1 MKEIQDIETLLTALY
16 VVVDDHVIPREG
28 KQPGRP
34 KQLTDAELVCLAV
47 AQHLLQVKGERRWV
61 RYARKNLRHLF
72 PFIPRQSGYHVRAKR
87 AATLVCR
94 AQLYLASLCPSWTD
108 EVRLIDGTP
117 IPCGTSRETVKR
129 SGLAGEAGY
138 GFCAAHS
145 RFYWG
150 LKLYLVTTLE
160 GIPVA
165 WCLAH
170 PKLGE
175 AEVAA
180 ELLAWAREGKTLPET
195 VFLIGDKGFDGR
207 EWHRAM
213 GELDIAF
220 ARPDKKNEQFKH
232 GSLGGIRQRIEAI
245 IDTLKDQLTLEEHGG
260 RTTEGVFARIA
271 ARILALTA
279 AIWNNWRTGQPVL
292 RSLTAYDH

>member
-1 MKEIQDIETLLTALY
+1 MTALY
-16 VVVDDHVIPREG
+16 VVIDDHVIPRTER
-28 KQPGRP
+28 KPGRP
-34 KQLTDAELVCLAV
+34 KQLSDAELVCLAV
-47 AQHLLQVKGERRWV
+47 AQHLLQVKTERRWV

-72 PFIPRQSGYHVRAKR
+72 PFIPKQPGYHERAK
-87 AATLVCR
+87 AAADLVCR
-94 AQLYLASLCPSWTD
+94 AQLYLASLCPSWAD

-129 SGLAGEAGY
+129 SGLAEDAGY
-138 GFCAAHS
+138 GYCAAHS

-160 GIPVA
+160 GLPVA

-175 AEVAA
+175 ADVAA
-180 ELLAWAREGKTLPET
+180 ELLAWARDGQALPET

-213 GELDIAF
+213 TELKIAF
-220 ARPDKKNEQFKH
+220 ARPDKKHESFQH
-232 GSLGGIRQRIEAI
+232 GSLGGVRQRIEAI
-245 IDTLKDQLTLEEHGG
+245 IDTLKDQLALEDHNG
-260 RTTEGVFARIA
+260 RTPAGVFSRIA
-271 ARILALTA
+271 ARLLALTA